1 MAGHGTVVG
10 TCIHKAAKH
19 KLVCNTFMADGR
31 VHAYV
36 LMSSNA
42 VDVVATRRQL
52 TFRAVG
58 GVVDLRVL
66 PGPTPEMVNRQLVQV
81 IGRLAMPP
89 RWALGFHQCKYDVCF
104 GGKRLSVDRVT
115 ATVAGTSLPIHP
127 CPHTPI
133 QPCAHTPLPCS

>member
-1 MAGHGTVVG
+1 MSKHGMT
-10 TCIHKAAKH
+10 
-19 KLVCNTFMADGR
+19 DGR

-42 VDVVATRRQL
+42 MDVVATRHRL
-52 TFRAVG
+52 TFRVVG

-89 RWALGFHQCKYDVCF
+89 RWALGFHQSK
-104 GGKRLSVDRVT
+104 SVDREYD
-115 ATVAGTSLPIHP
+115 LK
-127 CPHTPI
+127 
-133 QPCAHTPLPCS
+133 